1 MNISPVPNDQAY
13 KRLKALYGIS
23 KLLTSLENIQKTF
36 PEIVALASETFPLAT
51 AVLIQCRETEHK
63 TSQWRSVNATP
74 EQLVLAAKH
83 AEMGCDYICGEMD
96 DISNIRPADVGNVN
110 NGENN
115 PVSNGG
121 LKGIQRSCFSKIF
134 I

>member
-74 EQLVLAAKH
+74 EQLVWPLNMLKWGVIIFAARWK
-83 AEMGCDYICGEMD
+83 IL
-96 DISNIRPADVGNVN
+96 
-110 NGENN
+110 
-115 PVSNGG
+115 PVQCSTQEIAQITSFC
-121 LKGIQRSCFSKIF
+121 L
-134 I
+134 